1 MLTNHDKG
9 SVYKE
14 VRLVKFDFSST
25 NYKLKVT
32 GWRLSIEKKADALFP
47 AVCDRARATAG
58 VDAATAQLEYQ
69 DPEVLA
75 RANLESES
83 ESEGENHD
91 ESKGQDE
98 SKSQD
103 EEDSA
108 AEHRENICKKSSGT
122 ADDHDDGGESD
133 EDDKDIGG
141 EDIGGKEDEDNS
153 TNSKVNLGSGT
164 IGDGYDSDD
173 NRHDETETEKEDQDH
188 AEGSVLTEMES
199 SSDLAEL
206 EAVPTPMP
214 PRGRKKGVRGGC

>member
-83 ESEGENHD
+83 ESEGENH
-91 ESKGQDE
+91 ERAMPSNLLRALLA
-98 SKSQD
+98 SVW
-103 EEDSA
+103 
-108 AEHRENICKKSSGT
+108 RR
-122 ADDHDDGGESD
+122 
-133 EDDKDIGG
+133 
-141 EDIGGKEDEDNS
+141 
-153 TNSKVNLGSGT
+153 TNSDFVIK
-164 IGDGYDSDD
+164 
-173 NRHDETETEKEDQDH
+173 
-188 AEGSVLTEMES
+188 A
-199 SSDLAEL
+199 A
-206 EAVPTPMP
+206 
-214 PRGRKKGVRGGC
+214 C